1 MRYMDR
7 CLRLV
12 IRAVI
17 GIAALAAAS
26 APAFAQ
32 YTYATDPGFNSPS
45 EAISTLT
52 SSNGTINATEAWG
65 QIFTAPT
72 STNQIDSFSFWLSRG
87 NLLAGDVL
95 NYTARLYKIN
105 ASLKAIGDAVFVSAI
120 QNTPLSNTLVK
131 TTFEIAG
138 GRVLEAGATYIAALT
153 TQDIT
158 TNIANGRGLAAGWTS
173 NTANTGGAAN
183 AKLVFDTNTL
193 PLKDATWQDYSITSN
208 CCNFAFEAN
217 FSVVA
222 VPVPAAG
229 TGLPLVAALI
239 GFLAWRNGRELA
251 RKAIPPLAA

>member
-1 MRYMDR
+1 MRYTDHCRRFVMSAAIG
-7 CLRLV
+7 LA
-12 IRAVI
+12 AV
-17 GIAALAAAS
+17 AAAS
-26 APAFAQ
+26 MPAFAQ
-32 YTYATDPGFNSPS
+32 FTYATDPGFNSPS
-45 EAISTLT
+45 AAISTLT
-52 SSNGTINATEAWG
+52 SADGTIDATEAWG

-72 STNQIDSFSFWLSRG
+72 TTNQINSFSFWLSRG
-87 NLLAGDVL
+87 NLLAGEVL

-120 QNTPLSNTLVK
+120 QNTPLSNSLVK

-183 AKLVFDTNTL
+183 AKLVFDTNTTA
-193 PLKDATWQDYSITSN
+193 LKDVTWQDYSVTNN

-217 FSVVA
+217 FTA
-222 VPVPAAG
+222 VPLGDAG
-229 TGLPLVAALI
+229 TGLPLAAGVL
-239 GFLAWRNGRELA
+239 GFLAWRSRRRQTQPTYPA
-251 RKAIPPLAA
+251 LAA